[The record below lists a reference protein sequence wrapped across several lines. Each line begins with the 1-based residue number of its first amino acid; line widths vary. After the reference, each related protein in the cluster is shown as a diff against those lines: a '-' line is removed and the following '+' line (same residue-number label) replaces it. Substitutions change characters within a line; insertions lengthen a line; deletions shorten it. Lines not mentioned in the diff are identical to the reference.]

1 MIAELPSTLSTMG
14 AEFYDRP
21 MVECLRVIFGDPTP
35 PKRITQQQ
43 FDGAQ
48 DDLIRTATK
57 GWHEVDQSDY
67 WHYLLDLCY
76 VDLQQDLFDYLFPAF
91 LVRWWEG
98 QLNRLGGPE
107 SECDFYRAI
116 DHGQVL
122 AKMMNESRRQ
132 QVLGWIVDAY
142 MEGVDA
148 WSNNLSVTHISQGPN
163 DLHGP
168 LWSFNA
174 LGQSVP
180 VTQAILQQLADIS
193 TIGRAQWWLVFATG
207 IAWNEN
213 ECPAVPEWTPVG
225 GGGGVY
231 ITESAASIFDHGFL
245 PENLE
250 AIKSFL
256 DNDRLTTVLERSVTM
271 IPSFPHGDWAQMT
284 LEECLHHPQRVA
296 TRVANFIHLLELPDL
311 GGVRRNPLDTVD

>member
-1 MIAELPSTLSTMG
+1 MV
-14 AEFYDRP
+14 AEFYEWP
-21 MVECLRVIFGDPTP
+21 MVARIKTIFGDPLP
-35 PKRITQQQ
+35 PRHISQKQ
-43 FDGAQ
+43 FDLMQ
-48 DDLIRTATK
+48 DDLIRTASK
-57 GWHEVDQSDY
+57 GWHEIDQSDY

-91 LVRWWEG
+91 LIRWWEG
-98 QLNRLGGPE
+98 QINRLGGPE

-122 AKMMNESRRQ
+122 IKMMSESRRQ
-132 QVLGWIVDAY
+132 QVLAWIVDAY
-142 MEGVDA
+142 IEGVDA
-148 WSNNLSVTHISQGPN
+148 WSNNLSVAYSRNGPN

-207 IAWNEN
+207 IFWNEN
-213 ECPAVPEWTPVG
+213 TCPAVPVWTPDRG
-225 GGGGVY
+225 GEGIY
-231 ITESAASIFDHGFL
+231 ITESATSIFDHGFL

-250 AIKSFL
+250 AMKGFL
-256 DNDRLTTVLERSVTM
+256 SYDRLMANIEKCVDL
-271 IPSFPHGDWAQMT
+271 IPPFPHGDWAQMT
-284 LEECLHHPQRVA
+284 WEECLSHPEKCA
-296 TRVANFIHLLELPDL
+296 TRLANLLHILGLPDL
-311 GGVRRNPLDTVD
+311 GGVRLNPLDTVE

>member
-1 MIAELPSTLSTMG
+1 MDAD
-14 AEFYDRP
+14 FYDRP
-21 MVECLRVIFGDPTP
+21 MVARLKSVFGNPFP
-35 PKRITQQQ
+35 PRHVSQKQ

-48 DDLIRTATK
+48 DALIKTAAK
-57 GWHEVDQSDY
+57 GWHEVDRSDY
-67 WHYLLDLCY
+67 WHYLNDLCY
-76 VDLQQDLFDYLFPAF
+76 VDLQQDLFDYVFPAF
-91 LVRWWEG
+91 LIRWWEG

-122 AKMMNESRRQ
+122 AKMMSESRRQ
-132 QVLGWIVDAY
+132 QVLAWIVDAY
-142 MEGVDA
+142 IEGVDA
-148 WSNNLSVTHISQGPN
+148 WSNKLSVMYNAHGPD

-168 LWSFNA
+168 LSSFNA

-180 VTQAILQQLADIS
+180 VTQPILQQLSDIS

-207 IAWNEN
+207 IVWNEN
-213 ECPAVPEWTPVG
+213 ECPAVPEWTPGG

-231 ITESAASIFDHGFL
+231 IAGSAASIFDHGFL

-250 AIKSFL
+250 AIRSFL
-256 DNDRLTTVLERSVTM
+256 DYDRLTVMVERSFHQ

-284 LEECLHHPQRVA
+284 WEECLTQPQRIA
-296 TRVANFIHLLELPDL
+296 KRVANLIHLLGLPNL
-311 GGVRRNPLDTVD
+311 GGVRSKPLDSVD

>member
-1 MIAELPSTLSTMG
+1 MG
-14 AEFYDRP
+14 AEFYERP
-21 MVECLRVIFGDPTP
+21 MVARIKRVFGDPLP
-35 PKRITQQQ
+35 PSHVSQEQ

-48 DDLIRTATK
+48 DDLIITAAK
-57 GWHEVDQSDY
+57 PWHEIDQSDY

-76 VDLQQDLFDYLFPAF
+76 VELQQDLFDYLFPAF
-91 LVRWWEG
+91 LIRWWEG
-98 QLNRLGGPE
+98 QLNRFGGPE

-122 AKMMNESRRQ
+122 AKMMSESRRQ
-132 QVLGWIVDAY
+132 QVLAWIVEAY
-142 MEGVDA
+142 IEGVDA
-148 WSNNLSVTHISQGPN
+148 WSNKLSVSYNSQGPN

-207 IAWNEN
+207 IVWNEN
-213 ECPAVPEWTPVG
+213 ECPAVPEWTPDR

-250 AIKSFL
+250 AIGAFL
-256 DNDRLTTVLERSVTM
+256 DYSRLTHVIEQSADL
-271 IPSFPHGDWAQMT
+271 IPSFPHGDWARVT
-284 LEECLHHPQRVA
+284 WEECLTQPLRIGQRIA
-296 TRVANFIHLLELPDL
+296 SLIHLLGLPDL
-311 GGVRRNPLDTVD
+311 GGIRRNPLDTVD

>member
-1 MIAELPSTLSTMG
+1 MG
-14 AEFYDRP
+14 ADFYERP
-21 MVECLRVIFGDPTP
+21 MVARIKSVFDHPLP
-35 PKRITQQQ
+35 PRHVSQQQ

-48 DDLIRTATK
+48 DDLIRTAAK
-57 GWHEVDQSDY
+57 GWHEIDQSDY
-67 WHYLLDLCY
+67 WHYLHDLCY
-76 VDLQQDLFDYLFPAF
+76 SDLQQDLFDYLFPAF
-91 LVRWWEG
+91 LIRWWEG

-107 SECDFYRAI
+107 SECDFYLAI
-116 DHGQVL
+116 DHGRVLTRMMSESRRRQVL
-122 AKMMNESRRQ
+122 A
-132 QVLGWIVDAY
+132 WIVDAY

-148 WSNNLSVTHISQGPN
+148 WSNKLSVAYISHGPD

-168 LWSFNA
+168 LWCFNA

-193 TIGRAQWWLVFATG
+193 TIGRAQWWLVLATG

-213 ECPAVPEWTPVG
+213 ECQAVPEWTPDR

-231 ITESAASIFDHGFL
+231 VTESAASIYRHGFL

-256 DNDRLTTVLERSVTM
+256 DYDRLRDMLERSVDL
-271 IPSFPHGDWAQMT
+271 IPSFPHGNWAQMT
-284 LEECLHHPQRVA
+284 WEEYLTHPKRIA
-296 TRVANFIHLLELPDL
+296 TRIGNLIHLLGLPDL
-311 GGVRRNPLDTVD
+311 GGVRCHPLDTVD

>member
-1 MIAELPSTLSTMG
+1 MS
-14 AEFYDRP
+14 AEFYERP
-21 MVECLRVIFGDPTP
+21 MVARIKSIFGDPLP
-35 PKRITQQQ
+35 PRHVSQKQ

-48 DDLIRTATK
+48 DDLIRTAAK
-57 GWHEVDQSDY
+57 RWHEIDQSDY

-76 VDLQQDLFDYLFPAF
+76 GDLQQDLFDHLFPAF
-91 LVRWWEG
+91 LIRWWEG

-122 AKMMNESRRQ
+122 AKMMSESRRQ
-132 QVLGWIVDAY
+132 QVLAWITEAY
-142 MEGVDA
+142 IEGVDA
-148 WSNNLSVTHISQGPN
+148 WSNKLSMAYNSQGPN

-180 VTQAILQQLADIS
+180 VTQAILQRLGDVS

-207 IAWNEN
+207 VIWNEN
-213 ECPAVPEWTPVG
+213 ECPAVPEWTPDR

-245 PENLE
+245 RENLE
-250 AIKSFL
+250 AFESFL
-256 DNDRLTTVLERSVTM
+256 SYRKVTNMLERSADLM
-271 IPSFPHGDWAQMT
+271 PSFPHSDWARAT
-284 LEECLHHPQRVA
+284 WEECLSRPQRVEA
-296 TRVANFIHLLELPDL
+296 RLSNLIHLFGLLDL
-311 GGVRRNPLDTVD
+311 GGVRSNPLDTFE

>member
-1 MIAELPSTLSTMG
+1 MG
-14 AEFYDRP
+14 AEFYERP
-21 MVECLRVIFGDPTP
+21 MVVRIKGIFGDPLP
-35 PKRITQQQ
+35 PLHVWQKQ

-48 DDLIRTATK
+48 HELIRTAAK
-57 GWHEVDQSDY
+57 PWHEINQSDY

-91 LVRWWEG
+91 LIRWWEG

-107 SECDFYRAI
+107 SESDIYRAI
-116 DHGQVL
+116 DRGQVL
-122 AKMMNESRRQ
+122 YKMMSETRRQ
-132 QVLGWIVDAY
+132 QVLEWIVDAY
-142 MEGVDA
+142 VEGVDA
-148 WSNNLSVTHISQGPN
+148 WSNKLSVTYVSEGPD

-168 LWSFNA
+168 MWSFNA

-180 VTQAILQQLADIS
+180 VTKAILQQLADIS

-207 IAWNEN
+207 IAWNED
-213 ECPAVPEWTPVG
+213 ECPAVPKWTSNH

-250 AIKSFL
+250 AMMSFL
-256 DNDRLTTVLERSVTM
+256 DYDRLMDMLEMSVGL
-271 IPSFPHGDWAQMT
+271 IPSFPFGDWAQMT
-284 LEECLHHPQRVA
+284 WEECLVNPQRVA
-296 TRVANFIHLLELPDL
+296 TRIANFIILLGQPDL
-311 GGVRRNPLDTVD
+311 GGCRCNPLDTVD